1 MRKSFVDFMEEERQ
15 VNRWFVTKVAVA
27 GAFMGAL
34 LAVGFVLFAL
44 A

>member
-1 MRKSFVDFMEEERQ
+1 MRKTFGEFMDEERY
-15 VNRWFVTKVAVA
+15 VDRWFVVRVAVS

-44 A
+44 T

>member
-1 MRKSFVDFMEEERQ
+1 MRKSFGEFMDEERY
-15 VNRWFVTKVAVA
+15 VDRWFVVRVAVA

-44 A
+44 T

>member
-1 MRKSFVDFMEEERQ
+1 MRKTFGEFMEEERY
-15 VNRWFVTKVAVA
+15 VDRWFVVRVALA

-34 LAVGFVLFAL
+34 LATGFILFAL